1 MNEEMEDVFD
11 IRLPERFE
19 GPVPD
24 RGFCDR
30 VMDQLP
36 SRQRHIKW
44 PMAAGTAAGLA
55 TCGFSLW
62 FAPIMHIGWRD
73 WLSGEL
79 SAPVIAL
86 FFSMMSMAILALAW
100 AAAEAD
106 DRHGPSTQRIVG

>member
-1 MNEEMEDVFD
+1 MNEQMDEDFE

-24 RGFCDR
+24 GGFCDR

-36 SRQRHIKW
+36 PRRRHIKW

-62 FAPIMHIGWRD
+62 FAPIMHVGWRD
-73 WLSGEL
+73 WLAGEL
-79 SAPVIAL
+79 SVSAIVL
-86 FFSMMSMAILALAW
+86 FFSMVSMAILALAW
-100 AAAEAD
+100 TAAEAD
-106 DRHGPSTQRIVG
+106 DRHAPASRRVAG